1 MAWKYSSKY
10 LNGSIF
16 LVFFGSSIIFQI
28 HFKYL
33 SLKEKQL
40 QFFNW
45 HFIFRK
51 NKNLNVKY
59 MVSVA
64 HAHATAWRHLKE
76 NRQPC
81 KKLLCLLKKKRKP
94 KKVFFLYRQKSFVV
108 FSIKSA

>member
-59 MVSVA
+59 MVSVPL
-64 HAHATAWRHLKE
+64 TLTRLPDVIW
-76 NRQPC
+76 
-81 KKLLCLLKKKRKP
+81 KKIGNPAKNC
-94 KKVFFLYRQKSFVV
+94 FVC
-108 FSIKSA
+108 